1 MHGHVKVT
9 KIYDDRKEVVVD
21 ENNMISQGLK
31 VDVVSI
37 LTGEALSV
45 PSIIPGY
52 FQVGVS
58 TLAPALSG
66 TASGMED
73 IFYQLSAPL
82 STTTQYGDETS
93 LELEKLD
100 RSFLASTADADPTLT
115 TAVYSELFLVS
126 ASPSATLTSATP
138 RGSVAS
144 NLFAPITQANIGKNY
159 LDSIEVR
166 LELDN
171 QTANGIALREF
182 GLFSTNPAS
191 YKKNKPFLMAYK
203 SLDEAI
209 TKRNEFKLLIEWSI
223 GFLGN
228 TNIYDSIT
236 PGWK

>member
-9 KIYDDRKEVVVD
+9 KIYDDHKEVVVD
-21 ENNMISQGLK
+21 ENNMIVQGLK

-37 LTGEALSV
+37 LTGESLSV
-45 PSIIPGY
+45 PSIVPGY
-52 FQVGVS
+52 IQVGIQANGVS
-58 TLAPALSG
+58 AIT
-66 TASGMED
+66 TAASD

-82 STTTQYGDETS
+82 STTTQYGDETTI
-93 LELEKLD
+93 ELEYLN
-100 RSFLASTADADPTLT
+100 RSFVASTEDGGET
-115 TAVYSELFLVS
+115 YSEMLFVS
-126 ASPSATLTSATP
+126 APVSSTTLSATLDKHWF
-138 RGSVAS
+138 V
-144 NLFAPITQANIGKNY
+144 PIPPTDITKNY

-182 GLFSTNPAS
+182 GLFSKNTGN
-191 YKKNKPFLMAYK
+191 YKNNKPLLVAYK

-209 TKRNEFKLLIEWSI
+209 TKRSEFKLLVEWSI

-236 PGWK
+236 PGLK

>member
-100 RSFLASTADADPTLT
+100 RSFLASTADPTLT

-138 RGSVAS
+138 RGSVSS

-171 QTANGIALREF
+171 ETAN
-182 GLFSTNPAS
+182 
-191 YKKNKPFLMAYK
+191 
-203 SLDEAI
+203 
-209 TKRNEFKLLIEWSI
+209 
-223 GFLGN
+223 
-228 TNIYDSIT
+228 
-236 PGWK
+236 